1 MKKNLMTAMKTS
13 ISKVLETMFFLPLEF
28 PEKEVEAATFLNAGK
43 DEMLAVKLNY
53 RGDFSGYFVLFVP
66 GGLARSFAVD
76 FLGTDDE
83 SVSMDQVGEVAK
95 EIANMIA
102 GGTFSHYDDN
112 AVFQL
117 DIPESVS
124 LKKVIKNDSR
134 AQQEI
139 FVGVE
144 TLEDRMGLKIVVGK
158 ST

>member
-1 MKKNLMTAMKTS
+1 MEKNLMTAMKTS
-13 ISKVLETMFFLPLEF
+13 ISNVLETMFFLPLEF
-28 PEKEVEAATFLNAGK
+28 LEKAVEAEAFLNAGK
-43 DEMLAVKLNY
+43 NEMLVVKLNY
-53 RGDFSGYFVLFVP
+53 KGPFAGCFVLFIP

-83 SVSMDQVGEVAK
+83 SISMDQVGEVAK
-95 EIANMIA
+95 EIVNMIA
-102 GGTFSHYDDN
+102 GGTFSHYDDS

-117 DIPESVS
+117 DIPETVS
-124 LKKVIKNDSR
+124 FKKVIKNDSG
-134 AQQEI
+134 AQKEI